1 MVKLASQAP
10 GQPLREIAALTS
22 QASSSAEPAPGWN
35 SGFYYQEPLDDDEP
49 DDLVVTTSRRGL
61 TRLALVAAETGARF
75 VREAISYDAMAWL
88 LAPRELFQGAAPLDA
103 CLEQEHCLRAIVL
116 HSLSVGLDSLP
127 SEIDAL
133 LCDDGAPCDPPEP
146 WSGRPQGG
154 PFGGI
159 PQRRRFRL
167 YSATVVLARGGE
179 ILHAFHASI
188 APSAAVVR
196 ERIRARLGSAA
207 AAQAEIQIGFDP
219 DCPGTIGMVPPAVV
233 ETLLLAG
240 QRKYSANNAG
250 LDITVE
256 QRLPS

>member
-1 MVKLASQAP
+1 MSALTLSKTIVGQAASTETYRSFEDPLADDAP
-10 GQPLREIAALTS
+10 GDVS
-22 QASSSAEPAPGWN
+22 
-35 SGFYYQEPLDDDEP
+35 
-49 DDLVVTTSRRGL
+49 VTTSRRGL

-75 VREAISYDAMAWL
+75 QREGVGHDAMAWL
-88 LAPRELFQGAAPLDA
+88 LAPRDLFDGATPLVA
-103 CLEQEHCLRAIVL
+103 CLEQRHCLRAIVL
-116 HSLSVGLDSLP
+116 HGLSVGLDATP
-127 SEIDAL
+127 SIIDAL
-133 LCDDGAPCDPPEP
+133 LSEDTGSGDPGEP
-146 WSGRPQGG
+146 WSQRPRGG

-159 PQRRRFRL
+159 PPRRRFRL
-167 YSATVVLARGGE
+167 YCATIVLARGGE

-219 DCPGTIGMVPPAVV
+219 DCPGTIGMVPPAIV
-233 ETLLLAG
+233 ETLCLVG
-240 QRKYSANNAG
+240 QRKYSSSDAG

>member
-1 MVKLASQAP
+1 MNATTLHEANADHIAVP
-10 GQPLREIAALTS
+10 GSRCSFEDPLENDNHEDVA
-22 QASSSAEPAPGWN
+22 
-35 SGFYYQEPLDDDEP
+35 
-49 DDLVVTTSRRGL
+49 VVTSRRGL

-75 VREAISYDAMAWL
+75 QREGVGHDAMAWI
-88 LAPRELFQGAAPLDA
+88 LAPRDLFHGATPLDA
-103 CLEQEHCLRAIVL
+103 CLEQANCLRAIVL
-116 HSLSVGLDSLP
+116 HGLSIGLDATP
-127 SEIDAL
+127 SQIDAL
-133 LCDDGAPCDPPEP
+133 LADDATTGGLKEP

-159 PQRRRFRL
+159 PPRRRFRL

-207 AAQAEIQIGFDP
+207 AAQAEIQVGFDP
-219 DCPGTIGMVPPAVV
+219 DCPGTIGMVPPAVA

-240 QRKYSANNAG
+240 QRRYSGSDAG

>member
-1 MVKLASQAP
+1 MTGQALLAPSVRVQENRTSTLGISAQAVMP
-10 GQPLREIAALTS
+10 KALYPF
-22 QASSSAEPAPGWN
+22 ED
-35 SGFYYQEPLDDDEP
+35 PLDDDEQG
-49 DDLVVTTSRRGL
+49 DVIVTTSRRGL
-61 TRLALVAAETGARF
+61 TRLALIAAETGARF
-75 VREAISYDAMAWL
+75 QREAIGHDPMAWL
-88 LAPRELFQGAAPLDA
+88 LAPRDLFNGAAPLEA
-103 CLEQEHCLRAIVL
+103 CLEQTHCIRAIVL
-116 HSLSVGLDSLP
+116 HGLSFGLDATP
-127 SEIDAL
+127 CQIDAL
-133 LCDDGAPCDPPEP
+133 LADDATTDGLEEP

-159 PQRRRFRL
+159 PSRRRFRL

-207 AAQAEIQIGFDP
+207 AAQAEIQVGFDP

-240 QRKYSANNAG
+240 QRRYSGSDAG